1 VDVLWI
7 EVNGK
12 KKNWNNPEMS
22 TMHKQPKMNR
32 YQLSKPVPTTNTFE
46 GFEEELDDENNIRVE
61 KTAKFPP
68 IFVAR
73 VNNFSLLSQ
82 LVKEIV
88 TDEYEIK
95 IMNKKIKIQPKSS
108 IVYVNIVKELKSKNI
123 SYIEIKAK
131 KEF

>member
-1 VDVLWI
+1 
-7 EVNGK
+7 
-12 KKNWNNPEMS
+12 MS

-46 GFEEELDDENNIRVE
+46 GFEEELDDKNNIRVE

-82 LVKEIV
+82 LLKEIV

-95 IMNKKIKIQPKSS
+95 IMNEKIKIQPKSS